1 MYFYPLEFITF
12 MASSFDKYQKRRL
25 ISSYFSV
32 VISISLVLFLLGL
45 LGLLVLNSKR
55 VADYFKEQISVTIF
69 LKNDAKE
76 VEVTQLKQSL
86 ALAEYTKEA
95 IYVSKEQAAE
105 EHSETIGENFIDYLG
120 YNPLQNS
127 IDVHLIADF
136 VTPELIEN
144 ITTEIKNKDFVD
156 DVVYDK
162 PLIAKLTENVKKIS
176 FWILVVSSVFLL
188 IAVLLINSSIRLS
201 VYAKRFTIKTMQMV
215 GATKAFIRRP
225 FIWRSIRLGI
235 LGSILAMIGM
245 GFVLYYLNETFSEIN
260 LIESKLM
267 IGALFVFI
275 FIIGIF
281 ITWIST
287 YFATQRFLNLRTDEL
302 YY

>member
-1 MYFYPLEFITF
+1 

-95 IYVSKEQAAE
+95 VYISKEQAAE
-105 EHSETIGENFIDYLG
+105 EHSATIGENFIDYLG

-127 IDVHLIADF
+127 IDVHIIADF
-136 VTPELIEN
+136 VTPELIET
-144 ITTEIKNKDFVD
+144 ITSEIKSKGFVD

-176 FWILVVSSVFLL
+176 FWILVVSSVFLF

-215 GATKAFIRRP
+215 GATKTFIRRP
-225 FIWRSIRLGI
+225 FIWRSVRLGI
-235 LGSILAMIGM
+235 LGSVLAMIGM
-245 GFVLYYLNETFSEIN
+245 AVVLYYLDKSFTE
-260 LIESKLM
+260 LQLLESKVL
-267 IGALFVFI
+267 IVSLFVFI
-275 FIIGIF
+275 FFIGIF

>member
-1 MYFYPLEFITF
+1 
-12 MASSFDKYQKRRL
+12 MATSFEKYQKRRL

-55 VADYFKEQISVTIF
+55 VGDYFKEQIPVVVF
-69 LKNDAKE
+69 LKDTAKE
-76 VEVTQLKQSL
+76 VEITQLKQSL
-86 ALAEYTKEA
+86 ALANYTKSA
-95 IYVSKEQAAE
+95 DYVSKEQAAE
-105 EHSETIGENFIDYLG
+105 EHSAVIGEDFMEYLG
-120 YNPLQNS
+120 DNPLQNS
-127 IDVHLIADF
+127 IDVRMIAEY
-136 VTPELIEN
+136 VTPEKIEE
-144 ITTEIKNKDFVD
+144 IVSEIKNKDFVD

-162 PLIAKLTENVKKIS
+162 PLIQQLTDNVKKIS
-176 FWILVVSSVFLL
+176 FWVLIVAALFLF

-215 GATKAFIRRP
+215 GATKRFIRRP
-225 FIWRSIRLGI
+225 FVWNSVKLGVI
-235 LGSILAMIGM
+235 GAVLAMAGM
-245 GFVLYYLNETFSEIN
+245 AVVLYYLNRSFPE
-260 LIESKLM
+260 LQ
-267 IGALFVFI
+267 LFHDKILLGILFAFI
-275 FIIGIF
+275 LFMGFF

>member
-1 MYFYPLEFITF
+1 MT
-12 MASSFDKYQKRRL
+12 SSFEKYQKRRL

-86 ALAEYTKEA
+86 ALAEYTKSA
-95 IYVSKEQAAE
+95 DYVSKEQAAE
-105 EHSETIGENFIDYLG
+105 EHSVTIGENFIDYLG

-127 IDVHLIADF
+127 IDVHLIADY
-136 VTPELIEN
+136 VTPELIDE
-144 ITTEIKNKDFVD
+144 ITTEINNKDFVD

-162 PLIAKLTENVKKIS
+162 PLIAKLTENVKKVS
-176 FWILVVSSVFLL
+176 FWVLIVSSVFLF

-215 GATKAFIRRP
+215 GATKTFIRRP
-225 FIWRSIRLGI
+225 FIWRSIRLGVI
-235 LGSILAMIGM
+235 GSIVAMTGM
-245 GFVLYYLNETFSEIN
+245 GIVLYYLNNSFAELK
-260 LIESKLM
+260 LIEDKIL
-267 IGALFVFI
+267 IIALFGFI
-275 FIIGIF
+275 FLIGIF
-281 ITWIST
+281 ITWVST
-287 YFATQRFLNLRTDEL
+287 FFATQRFLNLKTDEL